1 MTEPS
6 PSDRRERR
14 DLQHQIDTLSQ
25 RFAEL
30 SEQVMGTAGPGP
42 AVAAQSLEELSS
54 AIEELE
60 VAAEELH
67 AQTEALTAAQHELE
81 VVAVRY
87 RELFDLAPDGYL
99 VTDINGVI
107 LEANHAATDMLG
119 ASETRLSGTPI
130 VAFVE
135 DTDRRLILDCMRAAV
150 SERPGSVVHLEPRLA
165 PPGLPGFPAS
175 MRLTAT
181 TALPGEQ
188 QGRIRWLIQ
197 DIGRRVG
204 AERALAASEARY
216 RLIADN
222 AADVIV
228 TADLSGRITY
238 ASPSTLPILG
248 WEADTLREEP
258 LLDYMHP
265 DDRAALLAIHDEVV
279 LGGHVATATCR
290 VQALRRTIPADG
302 CPHRTARRPRQP
314 HHRHLAPRCATSA
327 NARKPV
333 SLSKPL

>member
-119 ASETRLSGTPI
+119 IRNPSLRY
-130 VAFVE
+130 
-135 DTDRRLILDCMRAAV
+135 TDRGVRRGHGPAPHPRLHARRSANGPVRSSTSNPAWPPPAFQGSPPRCGSPPPQPSPENNRD
-150 SERPGSVVHLEPRLA
+150 GSV
-165 PPGLPGFPAS
+165 GS
-175 MRLTAT
+175 
-181 TALPGEQ
+181 
-188 QGRIRWLIQ
+188 
-197 DIGRRVG
+197 
-204 AERALAASEARY
+204 Y
-216 RLIADN
+216 R
-222 AADVIV
+222 
-228 TADLSGRITY
+228 T
-238 ASPSTLPILG
+238 
-248 WEADTLREEP
+248 
-258 LLDYMHP
+258 
-265 DDRAALLAIHDEVV
+265 
-279 LGGHVATATCR
+279 
-290 VQALRRTIPADG
+290 
-302 CPHRTARRPRQP
+302 
-314 HHRHLAPRCATSA
+314 
-327 NARKPV
+327 
-333 SLSKPL
+333 